1 MQSSFPPLPNQKV
14 SREGSITVDPV
25 TQEKHV
31 VQEQEPMSKS
41 FSYAEM
47 LKKKE

>member
-1 MQSSFPPLPNQKV
+1 MQSSFPPLP
-14 SREGSITVDPV
+14 SITVDPV

-31 VQEQEPMSKS
+31 VQEQEPMGKS